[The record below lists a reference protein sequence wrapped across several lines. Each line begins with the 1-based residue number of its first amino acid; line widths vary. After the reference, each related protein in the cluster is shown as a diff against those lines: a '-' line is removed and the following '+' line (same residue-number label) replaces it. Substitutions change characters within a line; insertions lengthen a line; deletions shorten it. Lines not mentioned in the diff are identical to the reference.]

1 MRSGIIAFLMIA
13 FLLVSTGAFAQERK
27 EGLSGGAI
35 SISASE
41 KGFFEPDTA
50 ELALAV
56 ETTQKSVV
64 LAAQENAQ
72 KAQALVGALGGF
84 INGSSGDSIKTS
96 RYTVQPVYEWNEK
109 QKKNVL
115 TGYRVTNEVLV
126 RTHNTEKVGGIIDKA
141 VTAGANRMEFIDF
154 TLLKENAHCGELI
167 EKAAMNAKQQA
178 QALASALGVKLGKI
192 KSASPSCGPV
202 TRAGMGEFAIM
213 RAQSAAKTPVET
225 GQIELKAT
233 VNVVFR
239 IK

>member
-1 MRSGIIAFLMIA
+1 MRSGMIA
-13 FLLVSTGAFAQERK
+13 FFAIVFLLASANAFAQEKK
-27 EGLSGGAI
+27 ESLSGGAI

-72 KAQALVGALGGF
+72 RAQTLVGALEGL
-84 INGSSGDSIKTS
+84 INGSAGDSIKTS
-96 RYTVQPVYEWNEK
+96 KYAVQPVYEWNEK

-126 RTHNTEKVGGIIDKA
+126 KTHNTEAVGSIIDKA
-141 VTAGANRMEFIDF
+141 VAAGANRMESLDF
-154 TLLKENAHCGELI
+154 TLMKETAYCGQLI

-178 QALASALGVKLGKI
+178 QSLASALGVRLGNI
-192 KSASPSCGPV
+192 KSASPACGPV
-202 TRAGMGEFAIM
+202 PRTGTGEFAIM
-213 RAQSAAKTPVET
+213 RSQTPAKTPVEA